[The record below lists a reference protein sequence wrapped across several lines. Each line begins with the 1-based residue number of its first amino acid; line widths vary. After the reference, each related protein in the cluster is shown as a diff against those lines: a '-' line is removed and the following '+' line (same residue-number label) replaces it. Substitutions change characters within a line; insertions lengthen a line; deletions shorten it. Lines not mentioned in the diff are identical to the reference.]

1 MNDYTER
8 TNMDLWK
15 GVCVD
20 GEGTRYEG
28 ALKFLESALY
38 RSHGPPLIL
47 VRRRKFTGT
56 LTGMSMGLEVD
67 HALRRAVRAVVNG
80 HAPSR
85 GTAAEKA
92 AASVLRVLKTRH
104 DFVPVDTQRAVTM
117 QVHKISP
124 ILDLVGVTSAGVPV
138 IVELKCGVTAGKD
151 EPTGHATHFRAPMD
165 AKRDTYRNRAFA
177 QLAVQRAAV
186 MCASKRARKQRKF
199 RGLVSLLA
207 CVGPTGRVS
216 VLKLDPDFN
225 CVDRWVPR

>member
-1 MNDYTER
+1 
-8 TNMDLWK
+8 MDLWK
-15 GVCVD
+15 GVCAT

-28 ALKFLESALY
+28 AHRFLESALY
-38 RSHGPPLIL
+38 RSHGPPLVL
-47 VRRRKFTGT
+47 RRRKHTGT
-56 LTGMSMGLEVD
+56 LTGMSMGIEVD
-67 HALRRAVRAVVNG
+67 RALRLAVQAVVNG
-80 HAPSR
+80 RSPAR
-85 GTAAEKA
+85 GTPVEKA
-92 AASVLRVLKTRH
+92 AASVLRVLKTRY
-104 DFVPVDTQRAVTM
+104 DFVPVDTQRTVTM
-117 QVHKISP
+117 QMHRISP
-124 ILDLVGVTSAGVPV
+124 VLDLVGVTSTGVPV

-186 MCASKRARKQRKF
+186 MCASKRARKQRRF

-225 CVDRWVPR
+225 CVERWVPRT